1 MLERGVAL
9 VNIDVNKREP
19 EKRNAE
25 PRRRGPQKICCDRLT
40 INQTTEE
47 MEMEME
53 IMEAPPILS
62 TPAEHILEGSSTL
75 IPSSGSTLSEELLYV
90 QYEIQRTIKEIRDG
104 RWKRIALQFPD
115 DMLVD
120 APRVFERLRDGLKSQ
135 RIAASTQTNQP
146 TVPDGALDVAEK
158 LEATSLTR
166 AQESTSDQAA
176 EDGTVEKLTI
186 LADTSYGACCVD
198 EVAAEHVDAEVV
210 VHYGRSC
217 LSPTARLPVIYVYTS
232 QSLDLDS
239 AATSFKDTYPSKDVR
254 VVLVA
259 DIPYTHHISQL
270 YERLKAD
277 GYENLF
283 ATDVI
288 RDPSSLLPNRTVP
301 SDVQDDPDKLKEYSI
316 FHISN
321 PPTSLLLSLSSRVK
335 RIHILPTNVP
345 TSAGPLEE
353 ATSTA
358 SLRRRYALV
367 TRLPAIPILGILI
380 NTLSVA
386 NYMSALQHCQTLISR
401 AGKKSYTFVVGK
413 VNPAKLANFAEIGVW
428 VVIGCWENS
437 LIESKEFLAPIVTP
451 FELEVGLMGD
461 EGRQWGGEWVANF
474 QEVVERARKE
484 GEGVDVQAEGVRERW
499 WDEEESDDEP
509 PDFDLRTGRYVSRSR
524 PMGRPRVSGEAS
536 LNPGGEVVPAA
547 PPSSALVQRAKG
559 DVAVING
566 AVSPAAEFLR
576 SKRTWQGLGSD
587 YEVVYER
594 DDEGRI
600 RGAGIEEGRQGVA
613 KEYVVRG
620 AGEG

>member
-1 MLERGVAL
+1 L
-9 VNIDVNKREP
+9 D
-19 EKRNAE
+19 
-25 PRRRGPQKICCDRLT
+25 
-40 INQTTEE
+40 
-47 MEMEME
+47 
-53 IMEAPPILS
+53 
-62 TPAEHILEGSSTL
+62 
-75 IPSSGSTLSEELLYV
+75 
-90 QYEIQRTIKEIRDG
+90 
-104 RWKRIALQFPD
+104 
-115 DMLVD
+115 
-120 APRVFERLRDGLKSQ
+120 
-135 RIAASTQTNQP
+135 
-146 TVPDGALDVAEK
+146 LDVA
-158 LEATSLTR
+158 
-166 AQESTSDQAA
+166 AA
-176 EDGTVEKLTI
+176 
-186 LADTSYGACCVD
+186 
-198 EVAAEHVDAEVV
+198 
-210 VHYGRSC
+210 
-217 LSPTARLPVIYVYTS
+217 
-232 QSLDLDS
+232 
-239 AATSFKDTYPSKDVR
+239 SFKETHPSKYER
-254 VVLVA
+254 VVLMA
-259 DIPYTHHISQL
+259 DIPYTHHIPQL
-270 YERLKAD
+270 YERLSAD

-283 ATDVI
+283 ATEVI

-301 SDVQDDPDKLKEYSI
+301 LEIQDNPDKLKEHSI
-316 FHISN
+316 FHIAN
-321 PPTSLLLSLSSRVK
+321 PPTSLLLILSSRVK
-335 RIHILPTNVP
+335 RIHILPTNSPPP
-345 TSAGPLEE
+345 TGSLQE

-386 NYMSALQHCQTLISR
+386 NYMSALQHCQSLISR

-413 VNPAKLANFAEIGVW
+413 VNPAKLANFAEIGAW
-428 VVIGCWENS
+428 VVIGCWESS

-484 GEGVDVQAEGVRERW
+484 VRGVDEKAEEVQERR

-524 PMGRPRVSGEAS
+524 PMGRPRVTAQTS
-536 LNPGGEVVPAA
+536 LNPGGEVAPAA

-600 RGAGIEEGRQGVA
+600 RGAGIEQGREGVA
-613 KEYVVRG
+613 QGYSVSG
-620 AGEG
+620 ASEG